1 MRTYTMI
8 TDKENIDSCEFYPA
22 IARTVCVSTAFKITK
37 NIIFKPKINSY

>member
-8 TDKENIDSCEFYPA
+8 TDNENIDSCEFYPA

-37 NIIFKPKINSY
+37 KTLFLNGK

>member
-8 TDKENIDSCEFYPA
+8 TGKENIDSCEFYPA

-37 NIIFKPKINSY
+37 NIIFKRKIDPY